1 MPGIIE
7 GAHFNRGMGHK
18 FLKHIS
24 RTKVNLFIIDVNG
37 FQLSDKFEKRTVFET
52 LVYLNKVCLFLFF
65 F

>member
-24 RTKVNLFIIDVNG
+24 RTKVNLFMIDVNG
-37 FQLSDKFEKRTVFET
+37 FQLNEKFEPRSAFET
-52 LVYLNKVCLFLFF
+52 LVYLNKVIFI
-65 F
+65 